1 MNMGFHA
8 MWCMDSLCTHTC
20 ISSPISQMMMNG
32 QPGDN
37 IQEYGEMPEEEGKS
51 ELAPLF
57 PLIKS

>member
-37 IQEYGEMPEEEGKS
+37 IQEYGEMPEEEGKF
-51 ELAPLF
+51 E
-57 PLIKS
+57 